1 MAKAQRRFTLRSY
14 VHTQVVSHARRKE
27 NPFGKAFRGYQAR
40 MPCREPWQGDTA
52 GPWCGCGCGEPL
64 RLLML
69 LKFMFMKAL
78 DVLEGG
84 SAGMLLYVQL

>member
-1 MAKAQRRFTLRSY
+1 MASRYLRTYTRRLLRTHDGKA
-14 VHTQVVSHARRKE
+14 
-27 NPFGKAFRGYQAR
+27 PFGKAFRGYQAR
-40 MPCREPWQGDTA
+40 MPCREPWQGGTA

-78 DVLEGG
+78 EVLEGG